1 MLLGQITMV
10 SLEELVSQD
19 HQYRKFKM
27 LFNFKVVEEELL
39 ALECGGNIRVMGY

>member
-1 MLLGQITMV
+1 MV

-27 LFNFKVVEEELL
+27 LFNFKVVEED
-39 ALECGGNIRVMGY
+39 Y